1 MTDKDFVVLKIN
13 NTQEKVSEGDIIA
26 VPRIDGEAGD
36 KITISEILLS
46 SQKDTVKVGKPLVD
60 GASIDAE
67 IVEQAKDKKVTKRTF
82 KSKSRYRRNVGSRQ
96 HITKIKINK
105 IKF

>member
-13 NTQEKVSEGDIIA
+13 NAQEKVSEGDVIA
-26 VPRIDGEAGD
+26 VRKIDGEPGD
-36 KITISEILLS
+36 KITLGEVLLS
-46 SQKDTVKVGKPLVD
+46 SKKDEVKVGKPLVE
-60 GASIDAE
+60 GASVDAE
-67 IVEQAKDKKVTKRTF
+67 IVEQTKDKKVTKRVY

-96 HITKIKINK
+96 HITTLKINK